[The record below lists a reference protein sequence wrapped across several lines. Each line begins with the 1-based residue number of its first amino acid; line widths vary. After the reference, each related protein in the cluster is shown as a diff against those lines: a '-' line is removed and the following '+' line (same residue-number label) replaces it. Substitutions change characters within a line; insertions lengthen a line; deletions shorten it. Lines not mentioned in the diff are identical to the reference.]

1 MTGWASK
8 IACFGALS
16 LPASVSATACKSLPN
31 RELPDP
37 RHFPAA
43 VHFAILPL
51 ERNMPLPREERAH
64 QTLPG
69 GRRQHDQSY
78 RAHRTCHHLRDPFF
92 AIAGSGGRSRSVC
105 VEPTQA
111 KKNLRLF
118 ETVESAEALPEKLN
132 QIKKAISEGAALNCP
147 FPVQVDENRYA
158 IQSHFD
164 VPLYR
169 ATDPNI
175 DPELFWTLVKAGARV
190 VSQFPEQDQLGLV
203 SERYFPFYVI
213 QGRARPP
220 ILPLIARNPC
230 ALPTIKVRNEFL
242 LVAAT
247 RTSFFTIPANSSGHP
262 KLH

>member
-1 MTGWASK
+1 MTRA
-8 IACFGALS
+8 IALIVLVIICATLS
-16 LPASVSATACKSLPN
+16 LPLQAQVAD
-31 RELPDP
+31 PD
-37 RHFPAA
+37 
-43 VHFAILPL
+43 
-51 ERNMPLPREERAH
+51 
-64 QTLPG
+64 
-69 GRRQHDQSY
+69 
-78 RAHRTCHHLRDPFF
+78 
-92 AIAGSGGRSRSVC
+92 SVC

-132 QIKKAISEGAALNCP
+132 QIKKAISEGA
-147 FPVQVDENRYA
+147 ENRYA

-169 ATDPNI
+169 ATEPNI

-220 ILPLIARNPC
+220 ILPLIARKPC
-230 ALPTIKVRNEFL
+230 ALPSFKVRNEFL

>member
-1 MTGWASK
+1 MTRA
-8 IACFGALS
+8 IALIVLVIICATLS
-16 LPASVSATACKSLPN
+16 LPLQAQVAD
-31 RELPDP
+31 PD
-37 RHFPAA
+37 
-43 VHFAILPL
+43 
-51 ERNMPLPREERAH
+51 
-64 QTLPG
+64 
-69 GRRQHDQSY
+69 
-78 RAHRTCHHLRDPFF
+78 
-92 AIAGSGGRSRSVC
+92 SVC
-105 VEPTQA
+105 AEPTQA

-132 QIKKAISEGAALNCP
+132 QIKKAISEGAALNRP

-220 ILPLIARNPC
+220 ILPLIARKPC

-247 RTSFFTIPANSSGHP
+247 RTSSFTIPANSSGHP

>member
-1 MTGWASK
+1 MTRA
-8 IACFGALS
+8 IALIVLVIICAALS
-16 LPASVSATACKSLPN
+16 LALQAQVAD
-31 RELPDP
+31 PD
-37 RHFPAA
+37 
-43 VHFAILPL
+43 
-51 ERNMPLPREERAH
+51 
-64 QTLPG
+64 
-69 GRRQHDQSY
+69 
-78 RAHRTCHHLRDPFF
+78 
-92 AIAGSGGRSRSVC
+92 SVC

-220 ILPLIARNPC
+220 ILPLIARKPG
-230 ALPTIKVRNEFL
+230 ALPTINVRNEFL

-247 RTSFFTIPANSSGHP
+247 RTSFFTIPANSSGYP